1 MFEHPTLVTIATIGA
16 GVLLVILLV
25 MLALALMWLS
35 LVLIKRIQAELRKA
49 GVQPEDVDQTLDAL
63 QGLPAAIK
71 PLLDEPTDLAIIL
84 LAAALRRDPVAVV
97 KHLEIVLNSVS
108 RLTLILPEL
117 RDALGLNERVAK
129 QAEPDS

>member
-1 MFEHPTLVTIATIGA
+1 MDHQTLVSIATIGA

-35 LVLIKRIQAELRKA
+35 LVLIKRIQAELHKA
-49 GVQPEDVDQTLDAL
+49 GVKPEDVDQTLGAL

-84 LAAALRRDPVAVV
+84 LAAALRRDPVTVV
-97 KHLEIVLNSVS
+97 DRLEIVLRGLS
-108 RLTLILPEL
+108 RLTMLIPEL
-117 RDALGLNERVAK
+117 RDALGINERVAP
-129 QAEPDS
+129 QAEQDG